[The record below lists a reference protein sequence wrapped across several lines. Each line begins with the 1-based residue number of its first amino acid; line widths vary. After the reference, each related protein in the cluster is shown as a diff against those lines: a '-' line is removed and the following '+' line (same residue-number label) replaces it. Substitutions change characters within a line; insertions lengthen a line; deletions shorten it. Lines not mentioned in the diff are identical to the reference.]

1 MWGKNK
7 SSKARSAHVDTVI
20 GKTTTIK
27 GDLTFSGNLH
37 IEGTVVGNLKADGDS
52 ESTLVL
58 DEDGMIQGDVSVP
71 NVIINGTVE
80 GDIFSTNHA
89 ELLPKARIKGNF
101 YYNLV
106 EMAIGSEVNGN
117 LVHRKEEQSSVQYLP
132 KIGKADVGAGGKS

>member
-1 MWGKNK
+1 MWGKSK
-7 SSKARSAHVDTVI
+7 PGKARSAQVDTVI
-20 GKTTTIK
+20 GKATTIK

-37 IEGTVVGNLKADGDS
+37 VEGTIVGNIKADSDS

-58 DEDGMIQGDVSVP
+58 DEDGMVQGDVSVP
-71 NVIINGTVE
+71 NVIINGSVE

-132 KIGKADVGAGGKS
+132 KINKVEAGTSKS